1 MSLSYWDG
9 EMMRDNK
16 RWIIR
21 LEFDRRKN
29 IQTIIIQVESNYEP
43 KQSWLKLSSFN
54 DRTKIAW
61 IKLTQVKLAGVT
73 VISSYPFDPKLPFVK
88 RLMALP
94 HKRVLGILVSV
105 SVPHSPINKP
115 DDPIQ
120 IVQLFIFRLFNLE
133 FL

>member
-43 KQSWLKLSSFN
+43 KRSWLKLSSFN
-54 DRTKIAW
+54 DRAKIAR

-88 RLMALP
+88 RLMVLP
-94 HKRVLGILVSV
+94 HKRVLVFWYRYLYHIL
-105 SVPHSPINKP
+105 
-115 DDPIQ
+115 
-120 IVQLFIFRLFNLE
+120 QLTSLMTQFKSFNFLFLDC
-133 FL
+133 LI